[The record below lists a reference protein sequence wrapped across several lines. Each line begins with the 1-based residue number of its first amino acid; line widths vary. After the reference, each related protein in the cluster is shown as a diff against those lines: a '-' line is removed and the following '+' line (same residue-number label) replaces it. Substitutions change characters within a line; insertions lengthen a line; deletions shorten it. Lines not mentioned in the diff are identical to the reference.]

1 MTTMLLMGLTVLV
14 LLGAGFPIALVLGV
28 TGVIWTWL
36 YNPAFMAGIAHTVFN
51 TASSETLIAIPLF
64 ILMGQI
70 VQHSRIAERFYDAVA
85 TWLRFL
91 PGGLLHANVSVSA
104 VFSAVSGSSVATA
117 ATVATAA
124 LPSLEKLKYD
134 RRLSTGTLAAGGTLG
149 ILIPPSIPLIVY
161 GSLVEESIGSLFI
174 AALLPALMVVA
185 LFHVYIFIR
194 ALMDPSIA
202 PATNKPAGP
211 AITRLQSLA
220 AILPVVTIVVV
231 VLGGIY
237 TGWTTSTEA
246 AALGAFM
253 ALSVAAM
260 QGNLSRGLI
269 KRVLGETGTLTAMMI
284 FIVIGAQIFSFAV
297 YTWGINTQIGRF
309 VGGLDMPSYVIL
321 GFIVLVYLILGMF
334 VDALSLMLM
343 TLAVVHPII
352 VNLGYDPIWFG
363 IVLVLLLE
371 VGLITPPVGMNL
383 FTIKAVN
390 PKIPLKDIG
399 YGSLPF
405 VAIVLISVGLLI
417 AFPKIVLWL
426 PFNM

>member
-1 MTTMLLMGLTVLV
+1 MTVMALMGATVL
-14 LLGAGFPIALVLGV
+14 LLLAAGFPIALVLGA
-28 TGVIWTWL
+28 TGVFWTIL
-36 YNPAFMAGIAHTVFN
+36 YNPNYLGGIAHTVFN
-51 TASSETLIAIPLF
+51 TASGETLIAIPLF

-70 VQHSRIAERFYDAVA
+70 VQHSRVAERFYETVARWLAVV
-85 TWLRFL
+85 
-91 PGGLLHANVSVSA
+91 PGGLLHANISVSA

-124 LPSLEKLKYD
+124 LPSLDRLHYD

-174 AALLPALMVVA
+174 AALLPALMTVS
-185 LFHVYIFIR
+185 LFHIYIFVR
-194 ALMDPSIA
+194 ALLDPSVA
-202 PATNKPAGP
+202 PAG
-211 AITRLQSLA
+211 A
-220 AILPVVTIVVV
+220 ADTPPISTAAALGNVLPVLAIVLV

-237 TGWTTSTEA
+237 LGWTTSTEA

-253 ALSVAAM
+253 ALLTAAGQRTLTWGM
-260 QGNLSRGLI
+260 L
-269 KRVLGETGTLTAMMI
+269 KTVLGETASLTAMI
-284 FIVIGAQIFSFAV
+284 LFIVIGAQIFSFAV
-297 YTWGINTQIGRF
+297 YTWGINSDIRQL
-309 VGGLDMPSYVIL
+309 VGGLPYPPLAIFGIIVVI
-321 GFIVLVYLILGMF
+321 YLILGMF

-352 VNLGYDPIWFG
+352 VSLGYDPIWFG

-390 PKIPLKDIG
+390 PSISLKDIA

-405 VAIVLISVGLLI
+405 VAIVLFSVAILVM
-417 AFPKIVLWL
+417 FPEVVLWL
-426 PFNM
+426 PFHI